1 MQSSIPF
8 TMLLQLGW
16 RNIWRH
22 KIRNGMMF
30 VAILTAVAT
39 IVLANALI
47 RGWQL
52 DMVEAAVGN
61 LTGHVKILSPGYLAD
76 PSIENSF
83 ALGEDFQPG
92 IDSKLLVGWT
102 SRVVVPGVIISEHHT
117 RGVQLVGIDPAD
129 EVSISFLGSAELQGE
144 MLKGVTDRR
153 VLIGR
158 AMAEKLKTRVGR
170 RVVLMSQGGDGR
182 NREAGF
188 RIAGIYDTEGSGQEK
203 FTVFVGRSALQE
215 FLGSTNVTEVSFR
228 LVDDENIQVLR
239 VLLEKQ
245 FEQLEI
251 SSWDELDPQAAAMF
265 KFAGVGIIIWF
276 AILMTALGFGLVNT
290 LVTAVM
296 ERVKELGMLR
306 AVGMRPGTVIIQV
319 VIECLLIV
327 GIGVALGLLLGAFF
341 TYQLREGIDLSEW
354 AQGIEAFH
362 IQATLIPR
370 LLMKDV
376 LLVASQSLLFGL
388 IASIYPAWRAVQVR
402 PLEAMRR

>member
-1 MQSSIPF
+1 VQSSIPF